1 MSATGLES
9 LMTRFAA
16 RWNLDP
22 LTPDADGEYRL
33 RIDDHL
39 DIRLFQSGG
48 QIFLESSLGP
58 LPQEDPPDRL
68 VRMLRLQLT
77 AMPELEEVLTLAPED
92 ETVMLFRRL
101 PAGRRTLEDLER
113 ALEGFVN
120 QLERWTRELS
130 RQSPSSPTSP
140 PIPTL
145 QLFFP

>member
-1 MSATGLES
+1 MSASGLEP

-22 LTPDADGEYRL
+22 LTSDAEGRYRL
-33 RIDDHL
+33 RIDGRL
-39 DIRLFQSGG
+39 DVSLFQHGG
-48 QIFLESSLGP
+48 EILLEGSLGP

-68 VRMLRLQLT
+68 MWMLRLQLGT
-77 AMPELEEVLTLAPED
+77 MSGQEAVLALAPED
-92 ETVMLFRRL
+92 ETLMLFSRL
-101 PAGRRTLEDLER
+101 PAGGQTLVDLER
-113 ALEGFVN
+113 ALEGFIN

-130 RQSPSSPTSP
+130 RHSPSSLTSP